1 MRGSEFSETRR
12 GGELIVIA
20 VCGLAI
26 ILALVAGVGGVTGL
40 VLRHLIQTAPLW
52 VAVGCGLGRVR
63 VTGWIAL
70 PSFLFWLA
78 LMIMIWLYLLG
89 VARFVSGHFSPVEI
103 AMTIV
108 VGIASLIGIVSFWRS
123 KSHLRPWSAIVLFV
137 LFAAAQWGCFLLSIT
152 PRFATR

>member
-1 MRGSEFSETRR
+1 MRDLKSSETRR
-12 GGELIVIA
+12 DGEPIVIA
-20 VCGLAI
+20 VCSLAI

-52 VAVGCGLGRVR
+52 LAVGCGFARGR

-70 PSFLFWLA
+70 PSFLFWLV

-89 VARFVSGHFSPVEI
+89 VARFVTGHFSPAEI

-108 VGIASLIGIVSFWRS
+108 VGIASIIGTVSFFRL
-123 KSHLRPWSAIVLFV
+123 KSHIRPWSAIVVFV
-137 LFAAAQWGCFLLSIT
+137 LFAAAQWGCFLLSVT